1 MRTKRIAL
9 IENYI
14 EQEKDGISKKS
25 ASFVQV
31 WDVIYIDTG
40 TPSAL

>member
-14 EQEKDGISKKS
+14 EQEKDGISKS